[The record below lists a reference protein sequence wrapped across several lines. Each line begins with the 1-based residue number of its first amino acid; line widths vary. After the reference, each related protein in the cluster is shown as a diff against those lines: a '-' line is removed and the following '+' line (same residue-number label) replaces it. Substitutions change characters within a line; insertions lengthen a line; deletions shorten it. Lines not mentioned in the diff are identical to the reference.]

1 MTGKESMSRRW
12 RTSAAALLVAGA
24 LAAAAAPAR
33 SADLPEIK
41 KRGVLRVLYI
51 PNERAPE
58 FFSTKPGTPP
68 GFDREILEGFAAAH
82 RISVEAVPIKAWDQL
97 IPELHAG
104 RGDLIAGRFTATAER
119 RKIIDFTVE
128 VFPTRDV
135 VLTRKPTK
143 MVQNLDEF
151 RRMKVGTVK
160 GSNLAA
166 AVAAAGVPPANV
178 DDSYPPGGLPDALR
192 GTRVTA
198 VVVGVERAITAQRED
213 PQLQIGLFVGKPESL
228 AYGVKRG
235 DAQLLSAL
243 NEHLEA
249 MVQSGVWTRL
259 VHKYFGTAAAEI
271 LKRARSAPVQ

>member
-1 MTGKESMSRRW
+1 MRRRW
-12 RTSAAALLVAGA
+12 RAAAGLGVLGA
-24 LAAAAAPAR
+24 LAAAAPLR
-33 SADLPEIK
+33 GADLPEIK
-41 KRGVLRVLYI
+41 KRGVLRVLYV

-58 FFSTKPGTPP
+58 FFSARSGTPP
-68 GFDREILEGFAAAH
+68 GFDREILESFAAAH
-82 RISVEAVPIKAWDQL
+82 RLSLEPVPIQAWDAL
-97 IPELHAG
+97 IPALHGG

-135 VLTRKPTK
+135 VLTRKPTRAP
-143 MVQNLDEF
+143 QTIDEF
-151 RRMKVGTVK
+151 RKMKVGTVK

-178 DDSYPPGGLPDALR
+178 DESFPPGGLPDALR

-235 DAQLLSAL
+235 DALLLAAL

-249 MVQSGVWTRL
+249 MLQSGVWTRL